1 MCYLRCNAMPC
12 DEFERVQKKLLM
24 INYMEQGRV
33 TEKILQE
40 MMEAEN
46 QGSQHNIQMPDV
58 RFCVSRKNV
67 KSTD

>member
-1 MCYLRCNAMPC
+1 MPC

-46 QGSQHNIQMPDV
+46 QGSLHNIQMPDV
-58 RFCVSRKNV
+58 RFHVTVDRLE
-67 KSTD
+67 